1 VPLNPGHPVPSPQFL
16 PEGQD
21 DRLVAR
27 IEELAMSFKQ
37 QIFALLVSLLVFAST
52 INLVRTK
59 KLREEYSTLWLAIST
74 IIFLLVLNY
83 DLLVYLSHLTGS
95 VLPTTTL
102 FIGAII
108 FLILI
113 AMQFSIKISKLTDQ
127 LKNLVQDNA
136 LIRTELEKL
145 DSRVRDEKN
154 VEN

>member
-1 VPLNPGHPVPSPQFL
+1 
-16 PEGQD
+16 
-21 DRLVAR
+21 
-27 IEELAMSFKQ
+27 MSLKQ

-74 IIFLLVLNY
+74 VIFLLVLNY
-83 DLLVYLSHLTGS
+83 DLLVYLSHITGS

-102 FIGAII
+102 FIGAIV

-127 LKNLVQDNA
+127 LKNLAQDNA

-145 DSRVRDEKN
+145 NSRVRDEKN
-154 VEN
+154 VGN

>member
-1 VPLNPGHPVPSPQFL
+1 
-16 PEGQD
+16 
-21 DRLVAR
+21 
-27 IEELAMSFKQ
+27 MSFKQ

>member
-1 VPLNPGHPVPSPQFL
+1 
-16 PEGQD
+16 
-21 DRLVAR
+21 
-27 IEELAMSFKQ
+27 MSFKQ

-102 FIGAII
+102 FIGAIV

>member
-1 VPLNPGHPVPSPQFL
+1 
-16 PEGQD
+16 
-21 DRLVAR
+21 
-27 IEELAMSFKQ
+27 MSFKQ

-108 FLILI
+108 FLRLI

>member
-1 VPLNPGHPVPSPQFL
+1 
-16 PEGQD
+16 
-21 DRLVAR
+21 
-27 IEELAMSFKQ
+27 MSFKQ

-74 IIFLLVLNY
+74 VIFLLVLNY
-83 DLLVYLSHLTGS
+83 DLLVYLSHITGS

-102 FIGAII
+102 FIGAIV

-127 LKNLVQDNA
+127 LKNLAQDNA

-145 DSRVRDEKN
+145 NSRVRDEKN
-154 VEN
+154 VGN

>member
-1 VPLNPGHPVPSPQFL
+1 
-16 PEGQD
+16 
-21 DRLVAR
+21 
-27 IEELAMSFKQ
+27 MSFKQ

-74 IIFLLVLNY
+74 VIFLLVLNY
-83 DLLVYLSHLTGS
+83 DLLVYLSHITGS